1 MTAMVRADDDG
12 YQSDLDEFVSILE
25 TMCVTSAAD
34 PLSSAELAAFVS
46 AVEAGSVHGAADA
59 LGLTASAVTKRL
71 QSLERRTGVVLFDR
85 GRHGL
90 RSTECRTRPLPR
102 GQGCLGGLERGGTSA
117 P

>member
-1 MTAMVRADDDG
+1 MTAMVRAAATG
-12 YQSDLDEFVSILE
+12 YQSDLDGFVSIPE
-25 TMCVTSAAD
+25 TMRVTLAGAD
-34 PLSSAELAAFVS
+34 PLPSAELAAFVV

-90 RSTECRTRPLPR
+90 RST
-102 GQGCLGGLERGGTSA
+102 SA
-117 P
+117 GRVLYPEAKAALAVC